1 MDTVSFRLCRFREGS
16 SRGCRVGGLVSV
28 RCDLADRGVPPSGVV
43 AVRPPEHGPVGGGLV
58 RERGRAFEE
67 LALERGV
74 DALRQGVVGARA
86 HRPHGL
92 GHLELSW
99 TSLVSL
105 TDSEVVEEFLCL
117 GADFGG
123 GGDLLAADLDGDVS

>member
-1 MDTVSFRLCRFREGS
+1 MHQLDSGAGHLFQ
-16 SRGCRVGGLVSV
+16 RG
-28 RCDLADRGVPPSGVV
+28 
-43 AVRPPEHGPVGGGLV
+43 
-58 RERGRAFEE
+58 
-67 LALERGV
+67 LAL
-74 DALRQGVVGARA
+74 LRRNRFCQVYD
-86 HRPHGL
+86 L
-92 GHLELSW
+92 TW